1 MFAWVGAT
9 GSGVLEHPA
18 TSKAATSG
26 KDRWIALTS
35 DTSEQLR
42 ADCRGMSQA
51 RGEVI
56 RASAREG
63 FRIAGRGVLVM
74 FDDEDLERYSTVEDL
89 REVLAKAPELEG
101 LVQVAEEAVAA
112 YDPEREAVVLESRYE
127 AVSVILV
134 RETEV
139 VTLGTLAFVEPS

>member
-1 MFAWVGAT
+1 
-9 GSGVLEHPA
+9 
-18 TSKAATSG
+18 
-26 KDRWIALTS
+26 
-35 DTSEQLR
+35 
-42 ADCRGMSQA
+42 MSQA

-74 FDDEDLERYSTVEDL
+74 FDDEDLERYSTIEDL
-89 REVLAKAPELEG
+89 REVLGKAPELAG
-101 LVQVAEEAVAA
+101 LVQVAADAVET

-127 AVSVILV
+127 AVNVILV

-139 VTLGTLAFVEPS
+139 VTLGTLVFVDPS